1 MENSSIVLSLISV
14 SIISLVSLIGA
25 VYLVIKKDVLEKTTI
40 LLVSLAVGTLFGDVF
55 FHLLPHIYTSEGD
68 EFLSALFIITGILI
82 FFILEKFLRWRH
94 IHLAPHNKSIKPVAY
109 TNIVGDALHNFI
121 DGMLVSA
128 SYMVSIELGITTT
141 VTVIL
146 HEIPQEIGDFGVLVH
161 SGFTPKKALMFNF
174 LSAVSSFLGV
184 LFVILISKEIEGVI
198 DLLIPITAGGFIYI
212 AGSDLIPELHHK
224 SDFKTSTYQMIFMLI
239 GIILMAL
246 LVHIH

>member
-14 SIISLVSLIGA
+14 SIISFVSLIGA
-25 VYLVIKKDVLEKTTI
+25 VYLVIKRDILEKTT
-40 LLVSLAVGTLFGDVF
+40 LFLVSLAVGSLFGDVF
-55 FHLLPHIYTSEGD
+55 FHLLPHIYISGSD
-68 EFLSALFIITGILI
+68 EFLSSLLIIIGILI

-94 IHLAPHNKSIKPVAY
+94 VHLAPHDQSIKPVAY

-128 SYMVSIELGITTT
+128 SYMVSIELGIATT

-161 SGFTPKKALMFNF
+161 SGFTPKKALVFNF
-174 LSAVSSFLGV
+174 LSAISSFLGV
-184 LFVILISKEIEGVI
+184 LFVILISKETEGMV

-224 SDFKTSTYQMIFMLI
+224 SDFKTSAYQMIFMLV
-239 GIILMAL
+239 GITLMAL
-246 LVHIH
+246 LAHTH